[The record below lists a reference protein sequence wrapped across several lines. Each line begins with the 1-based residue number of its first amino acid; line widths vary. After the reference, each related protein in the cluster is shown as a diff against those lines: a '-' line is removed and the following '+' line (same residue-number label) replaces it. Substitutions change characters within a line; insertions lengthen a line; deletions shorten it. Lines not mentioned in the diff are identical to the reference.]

1 MCLKMAPRFPL
12 SRAACERGHNSLACG
27 AWWSHGR
34 HRHGQ
39 RRVATGGLPV
49 GGDRLPLGV
58 GRRPLRVCGERRL
71 CLLTT
76 ATDHGH
82 TLY

>member
-1 MCLKMAPRFPL
+1 MSEMCTG
-12 SRAACERGHNSLACG
+12 SRAFLARLASVVKQLAHG